1 MRKTL
6 LLLLFILTF
15 GTNVFAQTT
24 FPALTSKNFTW
35 EEKEQ
40 EKTFDVS
47 FLPSL
52 KNTEIPPERLRSI
65 IMNAVIKSKYKLKNR
80 LSFRPIEVMIYDGK
94 EDFVVYVKY
103 AGKNAYGADNISES
117 YFSFKNEGEGVITE
131 MFSK

>member
-6 LLLLFILTF
+6 LLSLFILAF

-24 FPALTSKNFTW
+24 FPTLTSKNFTW

-40 EKTFDVS
+40 GKTFDVS

-65 IMNAVIKSKYKLKNR
+65 IMNAVIKSKYKLKNI
-80 LSFRPIEVMIYDGK
+80 LSFRPIEVMIYNGK
-94 EDFVVYVKY
+94 EDFVIYVKY
-103 AGKNAYGADNISES
+103 AGKNAYGVDSMSES
-117 YFSFKNEGEGVITE
+117 YFAFKNEGEGVITE
-131 MFSK
+131 MFTK